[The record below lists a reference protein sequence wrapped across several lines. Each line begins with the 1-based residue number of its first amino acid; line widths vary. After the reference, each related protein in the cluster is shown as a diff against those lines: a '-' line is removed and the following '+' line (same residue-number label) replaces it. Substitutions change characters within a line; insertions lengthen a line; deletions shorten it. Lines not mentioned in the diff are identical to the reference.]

1 MYDKDG
7 RMRQVRLNW
16 EYKAAGLDVPS
27 CECDVVI
34 TRVVGNITGTIS
46 LRCHCA

>member
-16 EYKAAGLDVPS
+16 EYKAAGLHVLS
-27 CECDVVI
+27 CECNNQSC
-34 TRVVGNITGTIS
+34 RE
-46 LRCHCA
+46 HY